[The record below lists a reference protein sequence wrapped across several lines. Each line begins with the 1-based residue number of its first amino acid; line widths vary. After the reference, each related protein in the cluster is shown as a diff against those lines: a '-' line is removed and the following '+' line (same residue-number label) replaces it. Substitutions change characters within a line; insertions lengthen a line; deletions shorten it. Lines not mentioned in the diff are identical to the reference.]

1 MKYKNRI
8 VLAVEGIDGAGKTTL
23 INEIS
28 IFFGNDVI
36 FYERTKK
43 GKFINKLI
51 ATKLM
56 QRHHMLQVPIYLL
69 LSYKNFLLLQIR
81 YRHNQI
87 IVMDRC
93 FLSNI
98 CYFFP
103 KALFDYKL
111 LKRLLWLEVNFFP
124 KTIFIIDVEP
134 TVGRLRDKNKK
145 SLEWLTATRNAYIN
159 VTKSMITDWINIRVI
174 EDNLSIESKANIIIK
189 YIQGEINN
197 GN

>member
-1 MKYKNRI
+1 MKYENRI
-8 VLAVEGIDGAGKTTL
+8 ILAVEGIDGAGKTTL

-28 IFFGNDVI
+28 NFFGNDII

-43 GKFINKLI
+43 SKFVDKLV
-51 ATKLM
+51 TSKLM
-56 QRHHMLQVPIYLL
+56 QSHHMLQVPIYLL

-81 YRHNQI
+81 YRNNQI
-87 IVMDRC
+87 ILMDRC

-103 KALFDYKL
+103 KALFDSRL
-111 LKRLLWLEVNFFP
+111 LKRLLWLEVKFFP

-134 TVGRLRDKNKK
+134 AIGQLRDKNKK
-145 SLEWLTATRNAYIN
+145 SLEWLIATRNAYIN
-159 VTKSMITDWINIRVI
+159 ATKSVMTDWINIRVI
-174 EDNLSIESKANIIIK
+174 EDNLSIKSKANIIIK
-189 YIQGEINN
+189 YIQGEMNN